1 MLKRIVNVV
10 EVLALAGFVIFVLLL
25 FTDQPASN
33 SAAAPPSS
41 SSSSSSSSGGGSNSS
56 NSSNPS
62 SSSGGGGQIDGAAI
76 YDDKCSGCH
85 GSKGQGAIGPKLN
98 GGSVTK
104 SFKNPA
110 DEVIVVKNGRGSMPS
125 FGDQLSDEQIQAVVD
140 FTRNG
145 LQQR

>member
-41 SSSSSSSSGGGSNSS
+41 SSSSSSSSSGGGSNS
-56 NSSNPS
+56 S

>member
-41 SSSSSSSSGGGSNSS
+41 SSSSSSSSGGGSNS
-56 NSSNPS
+56 S